1 MDIFIF
7 HYCLSNHVSCLKYYV
22 GTFSSALTICCNSAS
37 LEIMDIKISKEIVS
51 TYFKNQKLVFGIEFD
66 VCIKEDVIFQKYQ
79 AVVLQG
85 AMRKKHGLLGH
96 REILTDAPLNNF
108 FLLVKEWMQALRHR
122 IWDLPQSLQRQNLGL
137 WDEIR
142 TFWDYFG
149 IFWGLLV
156 AICMKNMKTFTR
168 GKTTKLKQLDN
179 TS

>member
-51 TYFKNQKLVFGIEFD
+51 TYFKNQEFVFGIEFD

-96 REILTDAPLNNF
+96 REILTGAPLNNF

-122 IWDLPQSLQRQNLGL
+122 IWDLPQTKAKFGPLGRNQDFLGL
-137 WDEIR
+137 LWDLLG
-142 TFWDYFG
+142 TFSCYLYEKYEDFHKRKKE
-149 IFWGLLV
+149 L
-156 AICMKNMKTFTR
+156 R
-168 GKTTKLKQLDN
+168 
-179 TS
+179 SE